1 MSSTTRAATSRTEAP
16 SEKPLVVLTDPH
28 WNFDERTK
36 FDVEKFFEE
45 AKITTGGIEVLQSR
59 FDKFSSVSEDRKCVS
74 FLSFGDFCRMNKY
87 YGICKSNEEEHF
99 FRTMD
104 QQGNGYLCFQ
114 DFLLGCAAASPNTPH
129 VLNSYTGLFRARY
142 IFDYYNASR
151 SGTLDY
157 EELACLLSDTRR
169 HLDEAPEVQH
179 THALEMAQ
187 DLGDVSV
194 TTLRVSGLSGAP
206 LRPPGEH
213 AVDGPAGA
221 ARVGTGAPGSSGRT
235 GVALRPPPVPRG
247 GGARRLCPDRDGL
260 CQRDACADGLGAVAL
275 RTGAVNHRWTGRP
288 RAACPCDLRALLR
301 VADRRAAPRH
311 VEALPDPPADH
322 AFQEERHGWRMSEA
336 RCI

>member
-194 TTLRVSGLSGAP
+194 TTLRVSGLSGP
-206 LRPPGEH
+206 LC
-213 AVDGPAGA
+213 DL
-221 ARVGTGAPGSSGRT
+221 RVST
-235 GVALRPPPVPRG
+235 
-247 GGARRLCPDRDGL
+247 
-260 CQRDACADGLGAVAL
+260 
-275 RTGAVNHRWTGRP
+275 RWTG
-288 RAACPCDLRALLR
+288 LR
-301 VADRRAAPRH
+301 VRRELARELQVPVEGQELLFGHRPFPEEEVLDAFVPIGTASASVTLVRTDWERWPCAPEPSITDGLVGLERLVH
-311 VEALPDPPADH
+311 VT
-322 AFQEERHGWRMSEA
+322 FERFYGSLIGEQLRGTSRLFRIHRPIMHSKKSAMGGA
-336 RCI
+336 